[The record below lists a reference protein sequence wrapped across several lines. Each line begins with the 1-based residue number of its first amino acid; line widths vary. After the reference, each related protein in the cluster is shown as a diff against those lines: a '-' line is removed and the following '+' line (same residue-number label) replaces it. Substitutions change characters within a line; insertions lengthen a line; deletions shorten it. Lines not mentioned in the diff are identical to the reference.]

1 VSGPVAERESAPLFP
16 LTRRRTMGYRTD
28 AVDAFLNGARASYES
43 TEGAVTSQHV
53 RSASFPLSAGGYDIA
68 AVDRAL
74 VRLEDALA
82 RRERAAAI
90 ARGGAEAWIERA
102 RALSDEILAHLDR
115 PPRRRFDRTN
125 ALAFGYNI
133 DEVDTVALRI
143 RGFLRAGTALSADQ
157 VRTVAFRM
165 QRGGYREEQVDA
177 LLDATVAVILAVR

>member
-1 VSGPVAERESAPLFP
+1 MSDVALPRENAPLFP
-16 LTRRRTMGYRTD
+16 LTRGRTKGYRTD

-43 TEGAVTSQHV
+43 PEGAVTSQHV
-53 RSASFPLSAGGYDIA
+53 RSASFPLIAGGYDIA
-68 AVDRAL
+68 AVDHAL

-82 RRERAAAI
+82 QRERAAAI
-90 ARGGAEAWIERA
+90 AHGGAEAWVERA

-125 ALAFGYNI
+125 ALSYGYNI

-143 RGFLRAGTALSADQ
+143 RGFLRAGSALSAEQ

-177 LLDATVAVILAVR
+177 LLDATAAVILAVR